1 MWQEGVGTGCGKK
14 EWCGKELPIKNY
26 RAGSF
31 IYILEDGVEGG
42 DLRASIKYRLE
53 LKPCRIKF
61 FYLYIIIKR
70 QKFSPPDFGLV

>member
-53 LKPCRIKF
+53 LKPCWIKF
-61 FYLYIIIKR
+61 FLSIHNNKET
-70 QKFSPPDFGLV
+70 KFLTP